1 MIPTPRKKQER
12 KEFEIKVLERELERS
27 NYTCTAMYK

>member
-1 MIPTPRKKQER
+1 MIPTPREKQEG
-12 KEFEIKVLERELERS
+12 KEFEIKVLERELKRN